1 MHIQNSSQ
9 VKTSH
14 EEDNAI
20 HLHFCQLHWLLR
32 EEKQTIPT
40 IQLKD
45 KNVEQQEP
53 RQLSNSSLLRGVRH
67 DCTLYWLAQTLQ
79 QQSTM
84 WKTDWPLYFVYA
96 FTKSIPLKILQ

>member
-1 MHIQNSSQ
+1 LEKLVHIQNSSQ
-9 VKTSH
+9 VKTFR

-20 HLHFCQLHWLLR
+20 HLDFCQLHWLLHD
-32 EEKQTIPT
+32 EEQTTPT

-45 KNVEQQEP
+45 KNVEQQQP
-53 RQLSNSSLLRGVRH
+53 RQLSNSSLLRGIRH

-84 WKTDWPLYFVYA
+84 
-96 FTKSIPLKILQ
+96 